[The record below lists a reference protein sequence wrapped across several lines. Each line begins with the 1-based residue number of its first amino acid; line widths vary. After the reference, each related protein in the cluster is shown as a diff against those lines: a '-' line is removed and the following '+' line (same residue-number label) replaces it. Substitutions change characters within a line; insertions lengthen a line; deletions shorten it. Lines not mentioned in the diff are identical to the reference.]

1 MNGKKNW
8 YKLDNAATIIPSTV
22 NGADSRVFRVVCELN
37 EPVDRVR
44 LQEALDDVIRRY
56 PHFNCVLR
64 KGMFWYYLDECDLR
78 ATVTRENLRA
88 LSPIYCDGRKTLL
101 YRVSYYGNRINLEM
115 FHVLADGT
123 GAFFFFRELVIS
135 YLSKC
140 HDLYV
145 DMSSEPDIADEE
157 LAGDAFRKYYQKKRG
172 SGQMKEMMAKKAY
185 KLKGRH
191 DENLLNHLLEATV
204 SSSAL
209 RAAAKQ
215 KNTTVGI
222 FTVALVLMSILDEL
236 DLTKKNPP
244 IVITV
249 PVNLRQFFPSNTT
262 RNFFGVINVSYD
274 AAEYDGR
281 IETLLP
287 VVEEAFERQLEK
299 EAITN
304 TMNSYSKLVHNW
316 AIKLVPL
323 FIKDL
328 VIEQYYIRTQRGVTT
343 NLSNVGKIPMP
354 EETLPYIRKFVGFM
368 SSPTMQICVITFEGY
383 TVFGAVS
390 DLKVNTVMMHL
401 CRHLGELGI
410 SVELATNDYEKGE
423 TSHASL

>member
-22 NGADSRVFRVVCELN
+22 NGSDSRVFRVVCELN

-64 KGMFWYYLDECDLR
+64 KGFFWYYLDGCDLKP
-78 ATVTRENLRA
+78 TVTLENLRA

-101 YRVSYYGNRINLEM
+101 YRVSYYENRINLEM

-123 GAFFFFRELVIS
+123 GAFFFFRELVIT
-135 YLSKC
+135 YLSRA
-140 HDLYV
+140 HDLYI
-145 DMSSEPDIADEE
+145 DLSSEPEISREE
-157 LAGDAFRKYYQKKRG
+157 LATDAFREYYQKKRG
-172 SGQMKEMMAKKAY
+172 NRQLKEMMAKKAY

-204 SSSAL
+204 SAKAL
-209 RAAAKQ
+209 HAAAKA

-222 FTVALVLMSILDEL
+222 FTVALVLMSILEEMDL
-236 DLTKKNPP
+236 DKKNPP
-244 IVITV
+244 VVITV

-274 AAEYDGR
+274 ASRFDGR
-281 IETLLP
+281 LETLLP

-299 EAITN
+299 QAITD
-304 TMNSYSKLVHNW
+304 TMNSYSQLVHNW
-316 AIKLVPL
+316 AIKMVPL

-328 VIEQYYIRTQRGVTT
+328 VIEQYYIRSQRGVTT
-343 NLSNVGKIPMP
+343 NVSNVGKIRMP
-354 EETLPYIRKFVGFM
+354 EETLPYIKKFVGFM
-368 SSPTMQICVITFEGY
+368 SSPTMQICILTFEDY

-390 DLKVNTVMMHL
+390 DLKVNTAMMHL
-401 CRHLGELGI
+401 CRHLRELGI
-410 SVELATNDYEKGE
+410 DVELATNDYEKGE
-423 TSHASL
+423 TIHASL